1 MSFLANRTGQPLFVV
16 QSGIVTWE
24 DPEPIADWRRKT
36 VSIVSRTLPAAIALL
51 WAVVASRPKRINRV
65 FRLCLAPISPSITAA
80 QKRRLVTE
88 LKTDPPGFAET
99 TLNIANTHASV
110 TSMLSDPSAVDFG
123 FLTGYRSCVLVELE
137 DSPLPGTEPLKE
149 ACRTIADLGG
159 AGIATLLANAESSAV
174 LRVLELES
182 HAVIQLVGVSDI
194 IDSAIR
200 CLVDRGI
207 RRFHDVRTLP
217 EEIASLR
224 E

>member
-1 MSFLANRTGQPLFVV
+1 MSFLANRKGRPLFVV

-36 VSIVSRTLPAAIALL
+36 ISIVSRTLPVAIALL
-51 WAVVASRPKRINRV
+51 WAVVASRPQRINRV
-65 FRLCLAPISPSITAA
+65 FRFYLAPISPSITAA

-99 TLNIANTHASV
+99 TLSFADTHACV
-110 TSMLSDPSAVDFG
+110 TSTLSDPSAVDSG
-123 FLTGYRSCVLVELE
+123 LLTAYRRCVLVELE
-137 DSPLPGTEPLKE
+137 DSPLLGAEPLQE

-159 AGIATLLANAESSAV
+159 AGIGTLLASAESSAV

-182 HAVIQLVGVSDI
+182 YTVIQLIGASEV

-200 CLVDRGI
+200 CLVDQGI

-217 EEIASLR
+217 QEIASLR